1 MVTPDDR
8 HRCVVV
14 CTAIERQISIVQ
26 HLSNLSPYFHFGQLS
41 VQRVAL
47 EIRKYKKS
55 APGAVDTFLEE
66 AVVRRELSD
75 NFCFYEPN
83 YDNIE
88 CAAAWARD
96 TLKVHEKDKREYV
109 YSRCGIL
116 SGGDIHACISR
127 CSRCIRWYNRLR
139 LKHKT

>member
-1 MVTPDDR
+1 M
-8 HRCVVV
+8 
-14 CTAIERQISIVQ
+14 Q

-47 EIRKYKKS
+47 EIREHKKS
-55 APGAVDTFLEE
+55 APAAVDTFLEE

-88 CAAAWARD
+88 CAAVWARD
-96 TLKVHEKDKREYV
+96 TLKLHEKDKREHI
-109 YSRCGIL
+109 YSRFVFFIV
-116 SGGDIHACISR
+116 R
-127 CSRCIRWYNRLR
+127 FV
-139 LKHKT
+139 